1 MFHQVRVPP
10 EQCDFLRFLWWPNGD
25 LDAPLEEYRLVV
37 YLFGAVSSPSIAN
50 FALKKTASDN
60 EEEYG
65 AIVANTLRKN
75 FYVNDCLR
83 SVDTKNT
90 AGKLIKDLSR
100 ACQKSGF
107 HLTKYTCNRRGV
119 LEQIPEEERSK
130 ETKAL
135 DLHRDNLPI
144 ERALG
149 VQWCVQ
155 SDSFGFRII
164 LNNFI
169 APFTLVAKQILQE
182 LCRSKSLGWD
192 DDIPE
197 GYRNQW
203 IKWRNE
209 LPTLE
214 SFHVDRCL
222 KPRDFGPIVSR
233 QLHLFSDA
241 STVGYGCSGYLRL
254 QDDANRIH
262 CFFLMGKA
270 RLHQSR
276 QQQFPD

>member
-10 EQCDFLRFLWWPNGD
+10 KQCDFLRFLWWSNGN
-25 LDAPLEEYRLVV
+25 LDAPLEEYRMVV
-37 YLFGAVSSPSIAN
+37 HLFGAVFSPSIAN

-60 EEEYG
+60 EEENG
-65 AIVANTLRKN
+65 TIVANTLRKN
-75 FYVNDCLR
+75 FYVDDCLR

-100 ACQKSGF
+100 ACQKGGF
-107 HLTKYTCNRRGV
+107 HLAKFTCNCRGV

-135 DLHRDNLPI
+135 DLHRDILPI

-164 LNNFI
+164 LNNKPVTRRGILSTVSSIYDPLGFI
-169 APFTLVAKQILQE
+169 APLTLVAKQILQE

-192 DDIPE
+192 DNIPE
-197 GYRNQW
+197 EYRNQW

-214 SFHVDRCL
+214 LFHVDRCL

-241 STVGYGCSGYLRL
+241 STVGYECSGYLCL
-254 QDDANRIH
+254 
-262 CFFLMGKA
+262 
-270 RLHQSR
+270 
-276 QQQFPD
+276 